1 MHQPTRHLAA
11 LAALA
16 ALTLAP
22 ALGFAQD
29 LGSQPEQDAIE
40 GPLKDQLEDYWSI
53 DRDLDV
59 LRDRLHTRAG
69 RVHVGLTAGVLSSEP
84 FLWYIPVGARVGYFL
99 DDSFGIELHGQFLIT
114 QTTEL
119 TDFIEAEREDN
130 FDVAIDANDRFIWRA
145 NAVATWHPLY
155 GKLALLQRK
164 LAHLDFN
171 LVGGIGVSGVER
183 PQPNR
188 AAADVTVNPE
198 LVLGAGVSF
207 YLYEGLTLRAEGR
220 GYLGPNAQITTT
232 EELENRAPI
241 QFPIEFVL
249 GVTYAL

>member
-22 ALGFAQD
+22 ALGSAQD
-29 LGSQPEQDAIE
+29 LGSQSEQDAIE

-69 RVHVGLTAGVLSSEP
+69 RVHVGLTTGMLSSEP

-99 DDSFGIELHGQFLIT
+99 NDSFGIELHGQFLLT
-114 QTTEL
+114 QNTEL
-119 TDFIEAEREDN
+119 TDFIEGEREDN
-130 FDVAIDANDRFIWRA
+130 FDVLIDANDRFIWRA
-145 NAVATWHPLY
+145 NVVATWHPLY

-164 LAHLDFN
+164 LTHLDFN
-171 LVGGIGVSGVER
+171 LVGGVGVAGIER

-220 GYLGPNAQITTT
+220 GYLGPNAEITTT
-232 EELENRAPI
+232 EELRNRSPV

>member
-22 ALGFAQD
+22 ALAAAQD
-29 LGSQPEQDAIE
+29 TGAQDEQDAIE

-69 RVHVGLTAGVLSSEP
+69 RVHVGLTAGMLSSEP

-99 DDSFGIELHGQFLIT
+99 DDSFGIEVHGQFLLA

-119 TDFIEAEREDN
+119 TDFIASEREDN
-130 FDVAIDANDRFIWRA
+130 FEVATDANDRFIWRA

-164 LAHLDFN
+164 LTHLDFN
-171 LVGGIGVSGVER
+171 LVGGVGVSGVER

-188 AAADVTVNPE
+188 AGADVTVIPE

-220 GYLGPNAQITTT
+220 GYLGPNAEITTT
-232 EELENRAPI
+232 EELRNRAPV